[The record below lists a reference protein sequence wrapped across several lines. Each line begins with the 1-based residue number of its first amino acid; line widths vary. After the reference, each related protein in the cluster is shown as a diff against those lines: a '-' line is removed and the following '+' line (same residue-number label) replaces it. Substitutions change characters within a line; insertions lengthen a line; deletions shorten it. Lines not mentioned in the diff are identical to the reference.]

1 MSARRAIPDS
11 ASAGSATDPRL
22 VTPTLLREWRL
33 PTPTGTKTSRGQVL
47 VIGGAR
53 RTPGAPMLSGRSAL
67 RMGAG
72 RLTLAV
78 AESVAVA
85 VAVALPESGV
95 HALPEGA
102 TGSVTG
108 ENAGDL
114 LEAEITRSDAVL
126 IGPGLDDADGT
137 VRLLEEV
144 IPLVPKRTPV
154 VLDAYGFTVLPQV
167 DQGVRASLS
176 GRLVANCNPGEL
188 AMVVGRE
195 DLEAEDVPEPAL
207 EVAADLGAVLSCH
220 GWLVSDE
227 GGVWQVTSGD
237 TGLGTSGSGDV
248 LAGALAGLLSRGA
261 ERRHAAVWAAYV
273 HAAAGDNLA
282 ARFGRIGFLASD
294 LLPELPQV
302 LSALRGD

>member
-1 MSARRAIPDS
+1 
-11 ASAGSATDPRL
+11 
-22 VTPTLLREWRL
+22 
-33 PTPTGTKTSRGQVL
+33 
-47 VIGGAR
+47 
-53 RTPGAPMLSGRSAL
+53 
-67 RMGAG
+67 
-72 RLTLAV
+72 
-78 AESVAVA
+78 
-85 VAVALPESGV
+85 
-95 HALPEGA
+95 
-102 TGSVTG
+102 
-108 ENAGDL
+108 
-114 LEAEITRSDAVL
+114 
-126 IGPGLDDADGT
+126 

-167 DQGVRASLS
+167 DPGVRASLS